1 MIPVNPSPSYDYTNE
16 SHFRTQVLQ
25 EDLRNVKNNSP
36 ISSLVWTDV
45 ADGKAYRVT
54 LDGGAFVFEELVP

>member
-1 MIPVNPSPSYDYTNE
+1 MIPVNPATAYDYNNE
-16 SHFRTQVLQ
+16 AQFRTQVLL
-25 EDLRNVKNNSP
+25 EDKRNVKDNAP

-54 LDGGAFVFEELVP
+54 LDGGAFVFEELAP

>member
-1 MIPVNPSPSYDYTNE
+1 MIPVNPSTAYDYNNE
-16 SHFRTQVLQ
+16 AQFRTQVVL
-25 EDLRNVKNNSP
+25 EDKRNVKDNAP

-54 LDGGAFVFEELVP
+54 LDGGVFVFEELIP